1 MRVFSDTLQV
11 ATDKGCQFIDI
22 TDQVCDLVRQ
32 SQVSNGFVV
41 IYSRHTTAAVV
52 INENEPLLL
61 QDMEAFLHR
70 IAAPDAPYGH
80 NDFSIRTVNMAD
92 GECPNGHSHLQHLF
106 LGASET
112 VPIMAGALQFGRWQ
126 RVFLVELD
134 QPRTRE
140 VLVQVVGE

>member
-11 ATDKGCQFIDI
+11 AADRSCQFIDI

-41 IYSRHTTAAVV
+41 IYSRHTTAAIV

-61 QDMEAFLHR
+61 QDMEALLCR
-70 IAAPDAPYGH
+70 IASPDSPYRH
-80 NDFSIRTVNMAD
+80 NDFSIRTVNMED

-112 VPIMAGALQFGRWQ
+112 VPIMAGTLQFGRWQ

-140 VLVQVVGE
+140 VLVQIVGE